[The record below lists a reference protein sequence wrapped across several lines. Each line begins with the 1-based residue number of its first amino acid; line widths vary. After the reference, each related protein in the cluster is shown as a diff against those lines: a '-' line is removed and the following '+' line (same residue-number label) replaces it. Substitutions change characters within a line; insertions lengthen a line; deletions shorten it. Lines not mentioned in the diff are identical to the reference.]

1 MKVGAR
7 SFDRLNS
14 LRRPVLAALLAT
26 SAAIS
31 VQGCLPLMVGGTVMG
46 SVAATDRRT
55 IGAQADDAAIVLKAR
70 VVRTRSPATWVG
82 SLSPASIIA
91 YC

>member
-46 SVAATDRRT
+46 SVAAT
-55 IGAQADDAAIVLKAR
+55 
-70 VVRTRSPATWVG
+70 WVG